1 MSDLFNKVRCIEIA
15 AKERVL
21 DLFSGMYHSAF
32 KGKGIEPED
41 LREYQPGD
49 DIRAI
54 SWSKTAQMGKP
65 FVKNFR
71 EERDLTV
78 LLIVDISASQSFG
91 SHFETKRKRMAE
103 VAALLAFSAI
113 YNQDRVGLILFS
125 SEIEKYIPPKRG
137 VRHGLRLIREFLA
150 FDAQKKG
157 TDLASALRFAS
168 RVTKKRSIS
177 FLLSDFM
184 APNYTK
190 EFLLAAKKNDLVAIR
205 ISDPAEEEL
214 PALGLVQLVDLETGA
229 CENYDLNEEA
239 VHKFSEMQKMRVAE
253 FKTLVGRASAAV
265 IEIETKGAYEP
276 ALENFFKMRKKLR

>member
-1 MSDLFNKVRCIEIA
+1 MADLFNKVRCIEIA

-54 SWSKTAQMGKP
+54 SWSKTAQMGRP

-78 LLIVDISASQSFG
+78 LLIVDISASQFFG
-91 SHFETKRKRMAE
+91 SHYETKRERMAE

-137 VRHGLRLIREFLA
+137 TRHGLRLIRELLA
-150 FDAQKKG
+150 FEPQKTG
-157 TDLASALRFAS
+157 TDLAGALSFAS
-168 RVTKKRSIS
+168 KMTKKRSIS
-177 FLLSDFM
+177 FLLSDFL

-205 ISDPAEEEL
+205 ISDPEEDIL
-214 PALGLVQLVDLETGA
+214 TPLGLVHFVDLETGKR
-229 CENYDLNEEA
+229 ERFDLNEEA
-239 VHKFSEMQKMRVAE
+239 VRKFSDEQKLRVSE
-253 FKTLVGRASAAV
+253 FKTLVGKANAAA